1 MARNRRFSLS
11 CYNKH
16 CPILLRPR
24 PDEKVQQGMT
34 GVFLRHAVQIEA
46 RFDVDISAGK
56 FLAGAPVEAGHGAL
70 YGRRGGWQGA
80 ARCRPRRPGRRAGV
94 VPGGM
99 PRFHAGLAGI
109 GGGVAL
115 PQRLDGRLD
124 LIPQVHVGHSTCLG
138 GRLSGS

>member
-1 MARNRRFSLS
+1 
-11 CYNKH
+11 
-16 CPILLRPR
+16 LRPR

-34 GVFLRHAVQIEA
+34 GVILRHAVQIEA

-56 FLAGAPVEAGHGAL
+56 LLAGAPVEAGHGAP
-70 YGRRGGWQGA
+70 YGRRSARQGA
-80 ARCRPRRPGRRAGV
+80 ARRRTRGLGRRAAV
-94 VPGGM
+94 VSARL
-99 PRFHAGLAGI
+99 PRFHAGLASI
-109 GGGVAL
+109 GGGGGVL